1 MKTIDI
7 DAGTRFGRWTV
18 VGPSVTKGQGK
29 NWECRCDCGTIRPV
43 LSVRLRSG
51 KSLSCGCLNIERSVA
66 AKWKG
71 AGELSHTLWT
81 TIVAGAAL
89 RNFQID
95 LSIEQAW
102 ALFEEQQ
109 RRCALTG
116 VALTMYQYVDLPT
129 DPSKGGTTG
138 RRVNGT
144 ASLDRIDSSRG
155 YVEGNVQWV
164 HKYVN
169 AMKLDHNQDEFIRWC
184 ALVVQHSVSRDNNL
198 IATQS
203 ESYSVQPSISPG

>member
-1 MKTIDI
+1 MKTIEI
-7 DAGTRFGRWTV
+7 QTGTKFGRWTV
-18 VGPSVTKGQGK
+18 IGPSDVPGQGK
-29 NWECRCDCGTIRPV
+29 NWDCRCECGSVRPV
-43 LSVRLRSG
+43 LSVRLRKG

-71 AGELSHTLWT
+71 VGELSHTMWT
-81 TIVAGAAL
+81 TVTAGAAL
-89 RNFQID
+89 RGIYVEVTID
-95 LSIEQAW
+95 EAW

-116 VALTMYQYVDLPT
+116 VELTMYQYVDLPA
-129 DPSKGGTTG
+129 DPSRGGTTG

-144 ASLDRIDSSRG
+144 ASLDRINSSLG
-155 YVEGNVQWV
+155 YIEGNVQWV

-198 IATQS
+198 IATQT
-203 ESYSVQPSISPG
+203 ESYSVQTSISHG